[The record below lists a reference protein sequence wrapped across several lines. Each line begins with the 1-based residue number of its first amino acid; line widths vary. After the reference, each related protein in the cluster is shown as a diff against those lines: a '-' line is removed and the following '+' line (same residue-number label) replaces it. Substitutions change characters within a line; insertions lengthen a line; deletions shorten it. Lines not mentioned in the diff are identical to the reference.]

1 MAGGV
6 KFIAVRQ
13 SLGMQ
18 GGGQARLFARNCSI
32 IILSEI
38 CFCFHFSLYS
48 SVCIFVR
55 LWQEAETGGG
65 EGDRRMKTDNAE
77 DTRVQV
83 CVCVRRGAAACERE
97 MQSVRR
103 RFVLACAPVCV
114 SMCSPRPRSP
124 GREKTENEIKGK
136 QLYWRSP

>member
-65 EGDRRMKTDNAE
+65 GGPQNENR
-77 DTRVQV
+77 Q
-83 CVCVRRGAAACERE
+83 CRGRT
-97 MQSVRR
+97 
-103 RFVLACAPVCV
+103 
-114 SMCSPRPRSP
+114 SPSLRLCKKRS
-124 GREKTENEIKGK
+124 GGGGG
-136 QLYWRSP
+136 

>member
-1 MAGGV
+1 MLLFSFFPVFFCVYLCAPVARGGD
-6 KFIAVRQ
+6 
-13 SLGMQ
+13 G
-18 GGGQARLFARNCSI
+18 
-32 IILSEI
+32 
-38 CFCFHFSLYS
+38 
-48 SVCIFVR
+48 
-55 LWQEAETGGG
+55 GGG

-77 DTRVQV
+77 DARVQV
-83 CVCVRRGAAACERE
+83 CVCVRRGAAAAAGERE

>member
-65 EGDRRMKTDNAE
+65 GPQNENRQCRGHTSPSLRLCKKRSGGD
-77 DTRVQV
+77 
-83 CVCVRRGAAACERE
+83 G
-97 MQSVRR
+97 
-103 RFVLACAPVCV
+103 
-114 SMCSPRPRSP
+114 
-124 GREKTENEIKGK
+124 G
-136 QLYWRSP
+136 